1 MSALTHTSTQV
12 VGTRPLAHRVWNVAR
27 LHVANPWAT
36 TGVPWLVYIAV
47 FALNL
52 AIWHIVATAAGG
64 RANLDPDA
72 FAYNGGTTWF
82 LFYFVVI
89 AVQAINLTFHFAL
102 GLGVTRRDYFLGT
115 IGHFAAL
122 AASFAVV
129 VPLLAELEKSTD
141 GWGVGGRFFAP
152 GGTYT
157 WPAWQLGYAIFVTG
171 MGMLMAGW
179 FAGTVWVRWRAA
191 GLYTM
196 LALIGVALVG
206 GAWLATV
213 TEAWGDIGEFLAA
226 QGVIGLVNWSLLT
239 TTVVALASYLV
250 LRRAPTR

>member
-1 MSALTHTSTQV
+1 MSAMTHTSTEV
-12 VGTRPLAHRVWNVAR
+12 VGTRPLASRVWNVAR

-36 TGVPWLVYIAV
+36 TGLPWFVVSAV
-47 FALNL
+47 FALNV
-52 AIWHIVATAAGG
+52 AIWYIVAAAAGG

-72 FAYNGGTTWF
+72 FAFNGGGTWF

-115 IGHFAAL
+115 IVYFAAL
-122 AASFAVV
+122 AASFAVIM
-129 VPLLAELEKSTD
+129 PLLAELEKLTD

-152 GGTYT
+152 GGLQT
-157 WPAWQLGYAIFVTG
+157 WPAWQLGYAVFVAG

-179 FAGTVWVRWRAA
+179 FAGTIWVRWRVR
-191 GLYTM
+191 GMYTM
-196 LALIGVALVG
+196 FAVLALALVG

-213 TEAWGDIGEFLAA
+213 TKAWGNIGEFLAA

-239 TTVVALASYLV
+239 STVVGLASYLV